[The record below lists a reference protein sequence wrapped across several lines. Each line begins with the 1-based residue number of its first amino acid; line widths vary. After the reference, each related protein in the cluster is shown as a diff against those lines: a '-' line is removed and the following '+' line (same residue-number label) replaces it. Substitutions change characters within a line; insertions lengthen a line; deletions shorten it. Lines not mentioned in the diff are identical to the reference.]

1 MYDIEVIKKHLFALL
16 SDLKNLEKHKNI
28 SEDDLKDNL
37 DLLWILERGIYLSL
51 QNIFDI
57 FAHIIS
63 AELNRKWESYADI
76 GIVLFEEG
84 IVDESKRD
92 LLLNMSGF
100 RNRLSHDYL
109 GLDVQIIIDIIKNRM
124 DDLYDFA
131 RIIAKHV
138 GINIE
143 E

>member
-16 SDLKNLEKHKNI
+16 SDLKNLEKHRNI
-28 SEDDLKDNL
+28 SENDLNDNL
-37 DLLWILERGIYLSL
+37 DLLWILERGIYVSL

-63 AELNRKWESYADI
+63 AELNKQWESYADI

-84 IVDESKRD
+84 IINETQRD

-100 RNRLSHDYL
+100 RYRLSHDYL
-109 GLDVQIIIDIIKNRM
+109 GLDVKVIIDIMKNRLN
-124 DDLYDFA
+124 DLYDFA
-131 RIIAKHV
+131 ELIAKYV
-138 GINIE
+138 GIKVAE
-143 E
+143 